1 MSNLGIYADLASGD
15 PQALARCRISPR
27 IAALAAE
34 ARKKRLAD
42 VTRAGAAARP
52 TTAVRPPEPPE
63 PARPSLADIHG
74 PSINESRKRAG
85 LAPLTSAELELEFAD
100 VDREPPHTMT
110 KAAARRAAANAMA
123 ARQGLKTDQA
133 AIDSIWAAAAQKL
146 NATLPSSRGPDEGR
160 RASPSAEQ
168 SQAEVDAGWSSIVA
182 GLNKQAGLATPDRG
196 RTR

>member
-1 MSNLGIYADLASGD
+1 MSEPGTDLYAALANGD
-15 PQALARCRISPR
+15 PQALARCRIPPGVT
-27 IAALAAE
+27 ALALA

-110 KAAARRAAANAMA
+110 KAAARRVAANEMA
-123 ARQGLKTDQA
+123 ARQGLRTDQA
-133 AIDSIWAAAAQKL
+133 GIDAMWATAA
-146 NATLPSSRGPDEGR
+146 SRGRDEGR
-160 RASPSAEQ
+160 RASPGVKQ
-168 SQAEVDAGWSSIVA
+168 TQAEVDDMWASLVA
-182 GLNKQAGLATPDRG
+182 DGNKQAGLRTPSRP
-196 RTR
+196 R